1 MVEMK
6 YSTSEYWSRLVRS
19 FTILLMTCDIYNF
32 NVAEGVNPEVEQHLE
47 MGKKLL
53 AAGQLADALSH
64 YHAAVDGDPDNYLTY
79 FKRAT
84 VFLALGKSRSA
95 LPDLDKVVELKP
107 DFFAARMQRG
117 NVLMKQGNLVEAD
130 NDFKVIVARDPNN
143 VEALEK
149 SHLIK
154 QLQERVE
161 LAKHYFEHQEYQE
174 VINILEVA
182 IEHCPWNPELRELR
196 AEAYIAQGELFK
208 AISDIRP
215 AAKLVPDNTKAYCRL
230 SKLHYQMGEEDESLL
245 QIRECLKLDPDHKE
259 CFEHYKKL
267 KKLVKQLQ
275 NVQDARNN
283 QQYEE
288 CVRHATQIMKTEPD
302 IMPFILRA
310 KSFLCHCHSH
320 SGNINDALK
329 SCSEVLQLDPD
340 NVDAMV
346 DKAEAHIAN
355 EDYDAAI
362 RELQEAQERDQNSR
376 KVQETLAKAQKLQKQ
391 SRKRDYYK
399 ILGVK
404 RTAKKKEI
412 IRAYR
417 GLAMKWHPDKH
428 DGPEKEKAQ
437 KVFIDLAAAKEVLTD
452 PEKRERYDRGED
464 PLDPEEQ
471 QGGHGHPFFHQG
483 FNPFGSGGGGG
494 FTFKFN
500 FN

>member
-1 MVEMK
+1 MK
-6 YSTSEYWSRLVRS
+6 YNTSEYWSRLVRS

-32 NVAEGVNPEVEQHLE
+32 PVAEGVNPEVEQHLE

-64 YHAAVDGDPDNYLTY
+64 YHAAVEGDPDNYLTY

-84 VFLALGKSRSA
+84 VYLALGKSRSA
-95 LPDLDKVVELKP
+95 LSDLNKVCELKP
-107 DFFAARMQRG
+107 DFNAALMQRAS
-117 NVLMKQGNLVEAD
+117 VLMKQGNLQEALI
-130 NDFKVIVARDPNN
+130 DFTNVMAKDPTN
-143 VEALEK
+143 VEAQEK
-149 SHLIK
+149 SQLIR
-154 QLQERVE
+154 QLEERVH
-161 LAKHYFEHQEYQE
+161 LAQHYFQHQEYQE
-174 VINILEVA
+174 VINLLESA
-182 IEHCPWNPELRELR
+182 IENCPWDPALRELR

-215 AAKLVPDNTKAYCRL
+215 AAKLVPDNTKAYYKL
-230 SKLHYQMGEEDESLL
+230 SLLHYQMGEEEESLM

-275 NVQDARNN
+275 NVQEARNSR
-283 QQYEE
+283 QYDE
-288 CVRHATQIMKTEPD
+288 CINKANQIMKTEPD
-302 IMPFILRA
+302 IMPFTLRA
-310 KSFLCHCHSH
+310 KSYLCHCNAQ
-320 SGNINDALK
+320 SGNVNDALK

-376 KVQETLAKAQKLQKQ
+376 RVQDTLSKAQKLQKQ
-391 SRKRDYYK
+391 SKKRDYYK

-404 RTAKKKEI
+404 RNAKKKEI
-412 IRAYR
+412 LKAYR
-417 GLAMKWHPDKH
+417 LLAMKWHPDKH
-428 DGPEKEKAQ
+428 EGPEKEKAQ

-452 PEKRERYDRGED
+452 PEKRERFDRGED
-464 PLDPEEQ
+464 PLDPEDQ

-483 FNPFGSGGGGG
+483 FNPFGSGG

>member
-1 MVEMK
+1 MK
-6 YSTSEYWSRLVRS
+6 YHTSDYWSRFVRS

-64 YHAAVDGDPDNYLTY
+64 YHAAVEGDPDNYLTY

-84 VFLALGKSRSA
+84 VYLALGKSRSA
-95 LPDLDKVVELKP
+95 LPDLNRVVELKP
-107 DFFAARMQRG
+107 DFIAARVQRG
-117 NVLMKQGNLVEAD
+117 NVLMKQGNLPEAQID
-130 NDFKVIVARDPNN
+130 YTEVIIRDPNH
-143 VEALEK
+143 VEAKEK
-149 SHLIK
+149 SEIIK
-154 QLQERVE
+154 ELEERKR
-161 LAKHYFEHQEYQE
+161 LAKYYFEQREYQE
-174 VINILEVA
+174 VINTLEQV
-182 IEHCPWNPELRELR
+182 IELCPWDTDLRELR

-215 AAKLVPDNTKAYCRL
+215 TAKLVPDNTKAYQRM
-230 SKLHYQMGEEDESLL
+230 SMLHYQMGEEDESLI

-275 NVQDARNN
+275 NVLEARNN

-288 CVRHATQIMKTEPD
+288 CINKATQVMKTEPD
-302 IMPFILRA
+302 VMPFTLRA
-310 KSFLCHCHSH
+310 TSFLCHCHAM
-320 SGNINDALK
+320 SGHVDDALK
-329 SCSEVLQLDPD
+329 SCGEVLQLDPD
-340 NVDAMV
+340 NLDAMI

-362 RELQEAQERDQNSR
+362 RELQAAQEIDQNSR
-376 KVQETLAKAQKLQKQ
+376 RVQDTLTKAQKLQKQ
-391 SRKRDYYK
+391 STKRDYYK

-412 IRAYR
+412 MKAYR
-417 GLAMKWHPDKH
+417 NLAMKWHPDKH
-428 DGPEKEKAQ
+428 EGPEKDKAQ
-437 KVFIDLAAAKEVLTD
+437 KMFIDLAAAKEVLTD
-452 PEKRERYDRGED
+452 PEKRERFDRGED
-464 PLDPEEQ
+464 PLDPEDQ

-483 FNPFGSGGGGG
+483 FNPFGSGG

>member
-1 MVEMK
+1 MK
-6 YSTSEYWSRLVRS
+6 YSNTDYWSRLVRS

-32 NVAEGVNPEVEQHLE
+32 NVAEGINPEVEQHLE

-84 VFLALGKSRSA
+84 VYLALGKSRSA
-95 LPDLDKVVELKP
+95 LPDLDKVLELKP

-117 NVLMKQGNLVEAD
+117 NVLMKQGNLQDASK
-130 NDFKVIVARDPNN
+130 DFTEVITREPNN
-143 VEALEK
+143 VEAREKIDIIRDLE
-149 SHLIK
+149 
-154 QLQERVE
+154 ERIR
-161 LAKHYFEHQEYQE
+161 LANYYFEQQDYQQ
-174 VINILEVA
+174 VINTLEQP
-182 IEHCPWNPELRELR
+182 IELCPWDANLRELR

-215 AAKLVPDNTKAYCRL
+215 TAKLVPDNTKAYLRL
-230 SKLHYQMGEEDESLL
+230 SLLHYQMGEEDESLI

-275 NVQDARNN
+275 QVLEARNN
-283 QQYEE
+283 QNYEE
-288 CVRHATQIMKTEPD
+288 CVNKASQVMKTEPD
-302 IMPFILRA
+302 IMPFTLRA
-310 KSFLCHCHSH
+310 KSFLCHCHAQAGH
-320 SGNINDALK
+320 VDDALK
-329 SCSEVLQLDPD
+329 SCSEVVQLDPD
-340 NVDAMV
+340 NLDAMV

-355 EDYDAAI
+355 EDYEAAI
-362 RELQEAQERDQNSR
+362 RELQAAQEIDQNSR
-376 KVQETLAKAQKLQKQ
+376 RVQDTLNKAQKLQKQ
-391 SRKRDYYK
+391 STKRDYYK

-412 IRAYR
+412 IKAYR
-417 GLAMKWHPDKH
+417 NLAMKWHPDKH
-428 DGPEKEKAQ
+428 EGPDKDKAQ

-452 PEKRERYDRGED
+452 PEKRERFDRGED
-464 PLDPEEQ
+464 PLDPEDQ

-483 FNPFGSGGGGG
+483 FNPFGSGG